1 MHTTYCFVYAVCFVC
16 SKVSQRQRVMLNY
29 QKLIRDHTPELAELI
44 TREQGKTIADAKGDI
59 FRGVEVVEFACMYR
73 PVFTNSSAV

>member
-1 MHTTYCFVYAVCFVC
+1 
-16 SKVSQRQRVMLNY
+16 MLNY

-73 PVFTNSSAV
+73 PVFANSSEV

>member
-1 MHTTYCFVYAVCFVC
+1 
-16 SKVSQRQRVMLNY
+16 MLNY

>member
-1 MHTTYCFVYAVCFVC
+1 VL
-16 SKVSQRQRVMLNY
+16 QRQQVMLNY

-44 TREQGKTIADAKGDI
+44 TREQGTTIADAKDDI
-59 FRGVEVVEFACMYR
+59 FRGIEVVKFACMYR